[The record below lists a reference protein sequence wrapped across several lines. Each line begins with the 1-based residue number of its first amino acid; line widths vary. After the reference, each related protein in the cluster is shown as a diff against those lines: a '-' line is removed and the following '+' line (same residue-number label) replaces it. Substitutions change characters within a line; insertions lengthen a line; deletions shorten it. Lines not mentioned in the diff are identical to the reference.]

1 MSKRVG
7 RPRLEASQKNKK
19 PTDKITCTTCSGVY
33 TRSNRAAHNK
43 TKQHQQ
49 ALKYETIIKNTL
61 HQQIPKTISLKERA
75 EYPYYDWNGERIYM
89 TPNKFKYYNTISLTK
104 NGYPL
109 YFESLNEKKKIIRNK
124 KKIESDEEDE
134 EKYSSESD
142 TDEENNEDQNTES
155 SESDSD
161 DENNNVIVPDWFIK
175 KIDDP
180 KTTKEELKK
189 MLIYYNQLATNQG
202 VNPVKNETI

>member
-7 RPRLEASQKNKK
+7 RPKIDEDEHVKYNDR
-19 PTDKITCTTCSGVY
+19 ITCETCKGVY
-33 TRSNRAAHNK
+33 SRSNKSAHEK

-49 ALKYETIIKNTL
+49 ALKYEKIIKNTL
-61 HQQIPKTISLKERA
+61 QQQIPDRMTLLQRA

-89 TPNKFKYYNTISLTK
+89 TKNKFNYYNTVSMAK

-109 YFESLNEKKKIIRNK
+109 YFNSLSERKQVMREQAEN
-124 KKIESDEEDE
+124 ESDEIDSET
-134 EKYSSESD
+134 SESENE
-142 TDEENNEDQNTES
+142 TDEEQDEDITSSE

-161 DENNNVIVPDWFIK
+161 DENSTVIVPDWFVK

-180 KTTKEELKK
+180 NTTRKELKK
-189 MLIYYNQLATNQG
+189 MVLIYNDLATKQG
-202 VNPVKNETI
+202 VKPVKRIK